1 MRTLLLLPTAFVM
14 SACMAS
20 TGGQQAGQVERR
32 ERVERGLR
40 GAVTVKGRAVVRHA
54 LTDRM
59 SEWHVRGVSIAV
71 IDEGRVAWAQG
82 YGQTG
87 DGGPVTVETRFQA
100 ASISKPVA
108 AMTALRLV
116 ELGTLTLDADVNTQ
130 LKRWKVPA
138 SAAAVGEPVTLRR
151 LLSHTAGLTVH
162 GFPGYAVGAQVP
174 SLVQLLDGVT
184 PANTAAVRIDLKPG
198 TQWRYSG
205 GGYEVMQLLIE
216 DVTGEPFE
224 RVAQRLV
231 LGPLGMTHSTYEQPL
246 PAAALALAAA
256 GHDDHGVVIPG
267 KRHTYPE
274 QTAAGLWTT
283 PSDLALVILE
293 IQKPGRVLRR
303 ETVETML
310 TPVLQDYGLGFGVN
324 TESGKRS
331 FGHGGSNEGFR
342 CQIHGHRD
350 RPSGAVV
357 MTNAEQGGRLT
368 ADVLRAVASEYGWPD
383 MREREVTIATVPL
396 ETLRSYEG
404 RYHLGGRDG
413 VVAATD
419 GHLTLQVPDG
429 STIALQPIGNG
440 VFVDLDS
447 RIPDITFSLSTQGK
461 MQLAIDNQV
470 AVRK

>member
-1 MRTLLLLPTAFVM
+1 
-14 SACMAS
+14 
-20 TGGQQAGQVERR
+20 
-32 ERVERGLR
+32 
-40 GAVTVKGRAVVRHA
+40 
-54 LTDRM
+54 
-59 SEWHVRGVSIAV
+59 
-71 IDEGRVAWAQG
+71 
-82 YGQTG
+82 
-87 DGGPVTVETRFQA
+87 
-100 ASISKPVA
+100 
-108 AMTALRLV
+108 
-116 ELGTLTLDADVNTQ
+116 
-130 LKRWKVPA
+130 
-138 SAAAVGEPVTLRR
+138 
-151 LLSHTAGLTVH
+151 
-162 GFPGYAVGAQVP
+162 
-174 SLVQLLDGVT
+174 
-184 PANTAAVRIDLKPG
+184 
-198 TQWRYSG
+198 
-205 GGYEVMQLLIE
+205 
-216 DVTGEPFE
+216 
-224 RVAQRLV
+224 
-231 LGPLGMTHSTYEQPL
+231 MTHSTYEQPL

-274 QTAAGLWTT
+274 QSAAGLWTT

-413 VVAATD
+413 VVTATD

-429 STIALQPIGNG
+429 STVALQPIGNG

-447 RIPDITFSLSTQGK
+447 RVPDITFSLSTQGK